1 MAFSSFYSFDQLSIR
16 RIRNFEADR
25 ELRKRG
31 IEPSSWKTKKKEAKL
46 AFQAEIPHTDLH
58 HAYVLKNYSRTFL
71 CSKSMILIKAR
82 KFTLTSLHLKSV
94 LIFPN
99 SKKGNFTCFN
109 FSKR

>member
-1 MAFSSFYSFDQLSIR
+1 MSIR

-71 CSKSMILIKAR
+71 CSKLLINRNFK
-82 KFTLTSLHLKSV
+82 LTSL
-94 LIFPN
+94 I
-99 SKKGNFTCFN
+99 
-109 FSKR
+109 